1 MRHVV
6 GGQVT
11 GTWVAKDVDHISD
24 VDVMR
29 LSNLLGRVFS
39 FWGRGLRHK
48 VAAVDRVMA
57 VIEFDLDGRILDA
70 NPNFL
75 ALMGY
80 RLDEVIGQHHRM
92 FVTAADRDSESYRHF
107 WEGLRRGDFNAG
119 RFCRLDK
126 RGHEVWI
133 NASYNP
139 LLDRSGK
146 AYRVVKYATD
156 ITAQVRQTAD
166 FEGRIDAIDK
176 VMAVIEFSLDGT
188 VLAANQNFLQ
198 VMGYRLEEIV
208 GKHHRMFVDAGTRQ
222 SAEYRAFWDSLGRG
236 AFDAGRYRRIG
247 KDGREVWI
255 QASYNPVLDEHGR
268 PYKVVKY
275 ATDVTRQVIDSADA
289 DGRIRAI
296 DKVMGV
302 VEFDLQGKVL
312 GANENF
318 LTIMGYPAAEAIGQH
333 HSVFVDAAYRASEEY
348 RQFWAKLASGQFD
361 AGRYRRL
368 RKDGSA
374 VWIQASYNPIL
385 DVSGRPYK
393 VVKYATDVT
402 DQVRSAER
410 MRDLMLQ
417 TMSIAQNVQR
427 EAHHISVSNQELVS
441 RVSTQSAAVA
451 QTSST
456 IDQLAATVR
465 ANSENAGSA
474 RRMAE
479 DSATVARRG
488 ADVIADVVKTTAGIR
503 SATDRIGQIIEVID
517 GIAFQTNILALNAAV
532 EAARA
537 GEQGRGFAVVATE
550 VRSLAQRCS
559 VSAREIRSLIDHAT
573 DQVGD
578 GSRLAEQAGVVMQEM
593 VSSVLRVTATV
604 EQIAAASHDQ
614 ALDISSANTAL
625 QSIGVQ
631 ARDQA
636 QMVGDLARSARV
648 LEDDADALFALVN
661 GDADGGADRAP
672 VQVDAQAARRATAKV
687 A

>member
-1 MRHVV
+1 M
-6 GGQVT
+6 
-11 GTWVAKDVDHISD
+11 
-24 VDVMR
+24 
-29 LSNLLGRVFS
+29 FS
-39 FWGRGLRHK
+39 FWSRALQHK
-48 VAAVDRVMA
+48 ANAVDRVMA

-70 NPNFL
+70 NQNFL
-75 ALMGY
+75 SLMGY
-80 RLDEVIGQHHRM
+80 RLDEVVGQHHRM
-92 FVTAADRDSESYRHF
+92 FVTTSDRDSESYRQF
-107 WEGLRRGDFNAG
+107 WDALRRGDFNAG

-126 RGHEVWI
+126 HGREVWI

-139 LLDRSGK
+139 LLDRAGK

-156 ITAQVRQTAD
+156 ITQQVRQTAD
-166 FEGRIDAIDK
+166 FEGRIEAIDK

-188 VLAANQNFLQ
+188 ILDANQNFLQ
-198 VMGYRLEEIV
+198 VMGYRLDEIL
-208 GKHHRMFVDAGTRQ
+208 GRHHGMFVDAATRQ
-222 SAEYRAFWDSLGRG
+222 SAAYRAFWDSLGRG

-275 ATDVTRQVIDSADA
+275 ATDVTRQVVDSADA
-289 DGRIRAI
+289 DGRIQAI

-302 VEFDLQGKVL
+302 IEFDLDGHVL
-312 GANENF
+312 SANENF
-318 LTIMGYPAAEAIGQH
+318 LAILGYTPEEAIGRH
-333 HSVFVDAAYRASEEY
+333 HGTFVDAAYRASEDY
-348 RQFWAKLASGQFD
+348 RHFWAKLARGQFD

-368 RKDGSA
+368 RKDGTA

-410 MRDLMLQ
+410 MHALVRQ

-427 EAHHISVSNQELVS
+427 ESHHISASNQELVS
-441 RVSTQSAAVA
+441 RASTQSSAVA
-451 QTSST
+451 RTSNT

-465 ANSENAGSA
+465 FNSEHAGSA
-474 RRMAE
+474 RQMAE
-479 DSATVARRG
+479 DSAAVARRG
-488 ADVIADVVKTTAGIR
+488 ADVIAQVVKTTAGIR

-517 GIAFQTNILALNAAV
+517 GIAFQTNLLALNAAV

-550 VRSLAQRCS
+550 VRNLAQRCS
-559 VSAREIRSLIDHAT
+559 VSAREIRSLIDNAT

-578 GSRLAEQAGVVMQEM
+578 GSRLAEQAGVVMQDM
-593 VSSVLRVTATV
+593 VTSVLRVTATV
-604 EQIAAASHDQ
+604 EQIASASREQ
-614 ALDISSANTAL
+614 AQDISTANTAL

-636 QMVGDLARSARV
+636 QMVDDLARSARV
-648 LEDDADALFALVN
+648 LEADADALFALVN
-661 GDADGGADRAP
+661 GDADGSAP
-672 VQVDAQAARRATAKV
+672 QSGMAAERPARPQAA
-687 A
+687 

>member
-1 MRHVV
+1 NSM
-6 GGQVT
+6 T
-11 GTWVAKDVDHISD
+11 AIT
-24 VDVMR
+24 
-29 LSNLLGRVFS
+29 LS
-39 FWGRGLRHK
+39 
-48 VAAVDRVMA
+48 
-57 VIEFDLDGRILDA
+57 
-70 NPNFL
+70 
-75 ALMGY
+75 
-80 RLDEVIGQHHRM
+80 
-92 FVTAADRDSESYRHF
+92 
-107 WEGLRRGDFNAG
+107 
-119 RFCRLDK
+119 
-126 RGHEVWI
+126 
-133 NASYNP
+133 
-139 LLDRSGK
+139 
-146 AYRVVKYATD
+146 
-156 ITAQVRQTAD
+156 
-166 FEGRIDAIDK
+166 
-176 VMAVIEFSLDGT
+176 MAVIEFSLDGT

-302 VEFDLQGKVL
+302 VEFDLQGNVL

-474 RRMAE
+474 RRMA
-479 DSATVARRG
+479 
-488 ADVIADVVKTTAGIR
+488 
-503 SATDRIGQIIEVID
+503 
-517 GIAFQTNILALNAAV
+517 
-532 EAARA
+532 
-537 GEQGRGFAVVATE
+537 
-550 VRSLAQRCS
+550 
-559 VSAREIRSLIDHAT
+559 
-573 DQVGD
+573 
-578 GSRLAEQAGVVMQEM
+578 
-593 VSSVLRVTATV
+593 
-604 EQIAAASHDQ
+604 
-614 ALDISSANTAL
+614 
-625 QSIGVQ
+625 
-631 ARDQA
+631 
-636 QMVGDLARSARV
+636 
-648 LEDDADALFALVN
+648 
-661 GDADGGADRAP
+661 
-672 VQVDAQAARRATAKV
+672 
-687 A
+687 

>member
-1 MRHVV
+1 M
-6 GGQVT
+6 
-11 GTWVAKDVDHISD
+11 
-24 VDVMR
+24 
-29 LSNLLGRVFS
+29 FS
-39 FWGRGLRHK
+39 SRSRGLQHK
-48 VAAVDRVMA
+48 ADAVDRVMA
-57 VIEFDLDGRILDA
+57 VIEFDLDGRILHA
-70 NPNFL
+70 NQNFL
-75 ALMGY
+75 SLMGY
-80 RLDEVIGQHHRM
+80 RLDEVVGQHHRM
-92 FVTAADRDSESYRHF
+92 FVTPSDRDSESYRQF
-107 WEGLRRGDFNAG
+107 WQALRRGDFNAG

-126 RGHEVWI
+126 NGREVWI

-139 LLDRSGK
+139 LLDRAGK
-146 AYRVVKYATD
+146 AYRVIKYATD
-156 ITAQVRQTAD
+156 ITTQVRQTAD

-188 VLAANQNFLQ
+188 VLDANENFLA
-198 VMGYRLEEIV
+198 VMGYRLDEIR
-208 GKHHRMFVDAGTRQ
+208 GKHHGMFVDAQTRQ
-222 SAEYRAFWDSLGRG
+222 SAAYRAFWEKLGRG
-236 AFDAGRYRRIG
+236 AFDAGRYKRLN
-247 KDGREVWI
+247 KDGSEVWI

-289 DGRIRAI
+289 DGRIQAI

-302 VEFDLQGKVL
+302 IEFDLEGHVL
-312 GANENF
+312 SANDNF
-318 LTIMGYPAAEAIGQH
+318 LAILGYSAEEAIGQH
-333 HSVFVDAAYRASEEY
+333 HRIFVDANYGASEDY
-348 RQFWAKLASGQFD
+348 RHFWAKLARGQFD

-368 RKDGSA
+368 RKDGSP

-410 MRDLMLQ
+410 MRQLMQQ

-427 EAHHISVSNQELVS
+427 EAHHISVSNQDLVS
-441 RVSTQSAAVA
+441 RSSTQSAAVA
-451 QTSST
+451 QTSTT
-456 IDQLAATVR
+456 IDQLAETVR
-465 ANSENAGSA
+465 SNSDSAGSA
-474 RRMAE
+474 QRMAE
-479 DSATVARRG
+479 ASADVARRG
-488 ADVIADVVKTTAGIR
+488 ATVIADMVKTTAGIR

-532 EAARA
+532 EAAHA

-559 VSAREIRSLIDHAT
+559 VSAKEIRGLIDNAA

-578 GSRLAEQAGVVMQEM
+578 GSRLAEQAGAVMQDM

-604 EQIAAASHDQ
+604 EQIAAASQEQ
-614 ALDISSANTAL
+614 ARDISTANTAL

-636 QMVGDLARSARV
+636 QMVDDLARSARV
-648 LEDDADALFALVN
+648 LEADADALFALVN
-661 GDADGGADRAP
+661 GDSDGAAEAAAVRSEPASKSLVRP
-672 VQVDAQAARRATAKV
+672 AKPQAA
-687 A
+687 

>member
-1 MRHVV
+1 
-6 GGQVT
+6 
-11 GTWVAKDVDHISD
+11 
-24 VDVMR
+24 MR
-29 LSNLLGRVFS
+29 LPPLLGRLFS
-39 FWGRGLRHK
+39 SRSRGLQHK
-48 VAAVDRVMA
+48 ADAVDRVMA
-57 VIEFDLDGRILDA
+57 VIEFDLDGRILHA
-70 NPNFL
+70 NQNFL
-75 ALMGY
+75 SLMGY
-80 RLDEVIGQHHRM
+80 RLDEVVGQHHRM
-92 FVTAADRDSESYRHF
+92 FVTPSDRDSESYRQF
-107 WEGLRRGDFNAG
+107 WQALRRGDFNAG

-126 RGHEVWI
+126 NGREVWI

-139 LLDRSGK
+139 LLDRAGK
-146 AYRVVKYATD
+146 AYRVIKYATD
-156 ITAQVRQTAD
+156 ITTQVRQTAD

-188 VLAANQNFLQ
+188 VLDANENFLA
-198 VMGYRLEEIV
+198 VMGYRLDEIR
-208 GKHHRMFVDAGTRQ
+208 GKHHGMFVDAQTRQ
-222 SAEYRAFWDSLGRG
+222 SAAYRAFWEKLGRG
-236 AFDAGRYRRIG
+236 AFDAGRYKRLN
-247 KDGREVWI
+247 KDGSEVWI

-289 DGRIRAI
+289 DGRIQAI

-302 VEFDLQGKVL
+302 IEFDLEGHVL
-312 GANENF
+312 SANDNF
-318 LTIMGYPAAEAIGQH
+318 LAILGYSAEEAIGQH
-333 HSVFVDAAYRASEEY
+333 HRIFVDANYGASEDY
-348 RQFWAKLASGQFD
+348 RHFWAKLARGQFD

-368 RKDGSA
+368 RKDGSP

-410 MRDLMLQ
+410 MRQLMQQ

-427 EAHHISVSNQELVS
+427 EAHHISVSNQDLVS
-441 RVSTQSAAVA
+441 RSSTQSAAVA
-451 QTSST
+451 QTSTT
-456 IDQLAATVR
+456 IDQLAETVR
-465 ANSENAGSA
+465 SNSDSAGSA
-474 RRMAE
+474 QRMAE
-479 DSATVARRG
+479 ASADVARRG
-488 ADVIADVVKTTAGIR
+488 ATVIADMVKTTAGIR

-532 EAARA
+532 EAAHA

-559 VSAREIRSLIDHAT
+559 VSAKEIRGLIDNAA

-578 GSRLAEQAGVVMQEM
+578 GSRLAEQAGAVMQDM

-604 EQIAAASHDQ
+604 EQIAAASQEQ
-614 ALDISSANTAL
+614 ARDISTANTAL

-636 QMVGDLARSARV
+636 QMVDDLARSARV
-648 LEDDADALFALVN
+648 LEADADALFALVN
-661 GDADGGADRAP
+661 GDSDGAAEAAAVRSEPASKSLVRP
-672 VQVDAQAARRATAKV
+672 AKPQAA
-687 A
+687 

>member
-1 MRHVV
+1 
-6 GGQVT
+6 
-11 GTWVAKDVDHISD
+11 
-24 VDVMR
+24 MR
-29 LSNLLGRVFS
+29 LSPLFERLFS
-39 FWGRGLRHK
+39 FWSRALQHK
-48 VAAVDRVMA
+48 ANAVDRVMA

-70 NPNFL
+70 NQNFL
-75 ALMGY
+75 SLMGY
-80 RLDEVIGQHHRM
+80 RLDEVVGQHHRM
-92 FVTAADRDSESYRHF
+92 FVTTSDRDSESYRQF
-107 WEGLRRGDFNAG
+107 WDALRRGDFNAG

-126 RGHEVWI
+126 HGREVWI

-139 LLDRSGK
+139 LLDRAGK

-156 ITAQVRQTAD
+156 ITQQVRQTAD
-166 FEGRIDAIDK
+166 FEGRIEAIDK

-188 VLAANQNFLQ
+188 ILDANQNFLQ
-198 VMGYRLEEIV
+198 VMGYRLDEIL
-208 GKHHRMFVDAGTRQ
+208 GRHHGMFVDAATRQ
-222 SAEYRAFWDSLGRG
+222 SAAYRAFWEALGRG

-275 ATDVTRQVIDSADA
+275 ATDVTRQVIESADA

-302 VEFDLQGKVL
+302 IEFDLDGHVL
-312 GANENF
+312 SANENF
-318 LTIMGYPAAEAIGQH
+318 LAILGYTPEEAIGRH
-333 HSVFVDAAYRASEEY
+333 HGTFVDAAYRASEDY
-348 RQFWAKLASGQFD
+348 RHFWAKLARGQFD

-368 RKDGSA
+368 RKDGTA

-410 MRDLMLQ
+410 MHALVRQ

-427 EAHHISVSNQELVS
+427 ESHHISASNQELVS
-441 RVSTQSAAVA
+441 RASTQSSAVA
-451 QTSST
+451 RTSNT

-465 ANSENAGSA
+465 VNSEHAGSA
-474 RRMAE
+474 RQMAE
-479 DSATVARRG
+479 DSAAVARRG
-488 ADVIADVVKTTAGIR
+488 ADVIAQVVKTTAGIR

-517 GIAFQTNILALNAAV
+517 GIAFQTNLLALNAAV

-550 VRSLAQRCS
+550 VRNLAQRCS
-559 VSAREIRSLIDHAT
+559 VSAREIRSLIDNAT

-578 GSRLAEQAGVVMQEM
+578 GSRLAEQAGVVMQDM
-593 VSSVLRVTATV
+593 VTSVLRVTATV
-604 EQIAAASHDQ
+604 EQIASASREQ
-614 ALDISSANTAL
+614 AQDISTANTAL

-636 QMVGDLARSARV
+636 QMVDDLARSARV
-648 LEDDADALFALVN
+648 LEADADALFALVN
-661 GDADGGADRAP
+661 GDADGSAP
-672 VQVDAQAARRATAKV
+672 QSGTAAERPARPQAA
-687 A
+687 

>member
-1 MRHVV
+1 
-6 GGQVT
+6 
-11 GTWVAKDVDHISD
+11 
-24 VDVMR
+24 MR
-29 LSNLLGRVFS
+29 LSPLFERLFS
-39 FWGRGLRHK
+39 FWSRALQHK
-48 VAAVDRVMA
+48 ANAVDRVMA

-70 NPNFL
+70 NQNFL
-75 ALMGY
+75 SLMGY
-80 RLDEVIGQHHRM
+80 RLDEVVGQHHRM
-92 FVTAADRDSESYRHF
+92 FVTTSDRDSESYRQF
-107 WEGLRRGDFNAG
+107 WDALRRGDFNAG

-126 RGHEVWI
+126 HGREVWI

-139 LLDRSGK
+139 LLDRAGK

-156 ITAQVRQTAD
+156 ITQQVRQTAD
-166 FEGRIDAIDK
+166 FEGRIEAIDK

-188 VLAANQNFLQ
+188 ILDANQNFLQ
-198 VMGYRLEEIV
+198 VMGYRLDEIL
-208 GKHHRMFVDAGTRQ
+208 GRHHGMFVDAATRQ
-222 SAEYRAFWDSLGRG
+222 SAAYRAFWDSLGRG

-275 ATDVTRQVIDSADA
+275 ATDVTRQVVDSADA
-289 DGRIRAI
+289 DGRIQAI

-302 VEFDLQGKVL
+302 IEFDLDGHVL
-312 GANENF
+312 SANENF
-318 LTIMGYPAAEAIGQH
+318 LAILGYTPEEAIGRH
-333 HSVFVDAAYRASEEY
+333 HGTFVDAAYRASEDY
-348 RQFWAKLASGQFD
+348 RHFWAKLARGQFD

-368 RKDGSA
+368 RKDGTA

-410 MRDLMLQ
+410 MHALVRQ

-427 EAHHISVSNQELVS
+427 ESHHISASNQELVS
-441 RVSTQSAAVA
+441 RASTQSSAVA
-451 QTSST
+451 RTSNT

-465 ANSENAGSA
+465 VNSEHAGSA
-474 RRMAE
+474 RQMAE
-479 DSATVARRG
+479 DSAAVARRG
-488 ADVIADVVKTTAGIR
+488 ADVIAQVVKTTAGIR

-517 GIAFQTNILALNAAV
+517 GIAFQTNLLALNAAV

-550 VRSLAQRCS
+550 VRNLAQRCS
-559 VSAREIRSLIDHAT
+559 VSAREIRSLIDNAT

-578 GSRLAEQAGVVMQEM
+578 GSRLAEQAGVVMQDM
-593 VSSVLRVTATV
+593 VTSVLRVTATV
-604 EQIAAASHDQ
+604 EQIASASREQ
-614 ALDISSANTAL
+614 AQDISTANTAL

-636 QMVGDLARSARV
+636 QMVDDLARSARV
-648 LEDDADALFALVN
+648 LEADADALFALVN
-661 GDADGGADRAP
+661 GDADGSAP
-672 VQVDAQAARRATAKV
+672 QSGTAAERPARPQAA
-687 A
+687 

>member
-1 MRHVV
+1 M
-6 GGQVT
+6 T
-11 GTWVAKDVDHISD
+11 HISD

-29 LSNLLGRVFS
+29 LSLLGRLFS
-39 FWGRGLRHK
+39 SWSRGLQHK
-48 VAAVDRVMA
+48 ANAVDRVMA
-57 VIEFDLDGRILDA
+57 VIEFDLDGRILEV
-70 NPNFL
+70 NQNFL
-75 ALMGY
+75 SLMGY
-80 RLDEVIGQHHRM
+80 RREEVVGQHHRM
-92 FVTAADRDSESYRHF
+92 FVTKSDRDSESYRQF
-107 WEGLRRGDFNAG
+107 WAALRRGDFNAG

-126 RGHEVWI
+126 HGREVWI

-139 LLDRSGK
+139 LLDRAGK

-156 ITAQVRQTAD
+156 ITEQVRQTAD

-188 VLAANQNFLQ
+188 VLDANQNFLQ
-198 VMGYRLEEIV
+198 VMGYRLDEIR
-208 GKHHRMFVDAGTRQ
+208 GKHHGMFVDAQTRQ
-222 SAEYRAFWDSLGRG
+222 SAAYRAFWGALGRG
-236 AFDAGRYRRIG
+236 EFDAGRYKRIG
-247 KDGREVWI
+247 KDGADVWI
-255 QASYNPVLDEHGR
+255 QASYNPVLDALGR

-289 DGRIRAI
+289 DGRMRAI

-302 VEFDLQGKVL
+302 IEFDLDGRVL
-312 GANENF
+312 AANDNF
-318 LTIMGYPAAEAIGQH
+318 LAILGYAAEEAIGKH
-333 HSVFVDAAYRASEEY
+333 HGVFVDAAYRASDEY
-348 RQFWAKLASGQFD
+348 RHFWAKLARGQFD
-361 AGRYRRL
+361 VGRYRRL
-368 RKDGSA
+368 HKDGSA

-410 MRDLMLQ
+410 MRDLMRQ

-427 EAHHISVSNQELVS
+427 ESHHISASNQDLVN
-441 RVSTQSAAVA
+441 RVSTQSSAVA
-451 QTSST
+451 QTSGT

-465 ANSENAGSA
+465 ANSDNAGSA

-479 DSATVARRG
+479 ESAAVARRG

-559 VSAREIRSLIDHAT
+559 VSAKEIRSLIDNAT

-578 GSRLAEQAGVVMQEM
+578 GSRLAEQAGVVMQD
-593 VSSVLRVTATV
+593 VVTSVLRVTATV
-604 EQIAAASHDQ
+604 EQIAAASQEQ
-614 ALDISSANTAL
+614 AQDISTANTAL

-636 QMVGDLARSARV
+636 QMVDDLARSARV
-648 LEDDADALFALVN
+648 LEADADALFALVN
-661 GDADGGADRAP
+661 GDDPGAAAAGAPAAADMKP
-672 VQVDAQAARRATAKV
+672 QAA
-687 A
+687 

>member
-1 MRHVV
+1 
-6 GGQVT
+6 
-11 GTWVAKDVDHISD
+11 
-24 VDVMR
+24 MR
-29 LSNLLGRVFS
+29 LPPLLGRLFS
-39 FWGRGLRHK
+39 FWSRRLQHK
-48 VAAVDRVMA
+48 ANAVDRVMA

-70 NPNFL
+70 NENFL
-75 ALMGY
+75 SLMGY
-80 RLDEVIGQHHRM
+80 RLDEVVGQHHRM
-92 FVTAADRDSESYRHF
+92 FVTASDRDSESYRQF
-107 WEGLRRGDFNAG
+107 WAALRRGDFNAG

-126 RGHEVWI
+126 HGREVWI

-139 LLDRSGK
+139 LLDRSGN

-166 FEGRIDAIDK
+166 FEGRIDAIDR

-188 VLAANQNFLQ
+188 VLEANQNFLQ
-198 VMGYRLEEIV
+198 VMGYRLDEIR
-208 GKHHRMFVDAGTRQ
+208 GKHHGMFVDASTRQ
-222 SAEYRAFWDSLGRG
+222 SAAYRAFWEKLGRG
-236 AFDAGRYRRIG
+236 AFDAGRYKRVG
-247 KDGREVWI
+247 KDGQDVWI

-289 DGRIRAI
+289 DGRIQAI

-302 VEFDLQGKVL
+302 IEFDLEGRVL
-312 GANENF
+312 SANDNF
-318 LTIMGYPAAEAIGQH
+318 LAILGYPAAEAIGQH
-333 HSVFVDAAYRASEEY
+333 HRVFVDAAYGVSEEY
-348 RQFWAKLASGQFD
+348 RNFWAKLARGQFD

-410 MRDLMLQ
+410 MRELMRQ

-427 EAHHISVSNQELVS
+427 EAHHISISNEELVS
-441 RVSTQSAAVA
+441 RASSQSTAVA
-451 QTSST
+451 QTSTT
-456 IDQLAATVR
+456 IDQLAETVR
-465 ANSENAGSA
+465 INSESAGSA
-474 RRMAE
+474 QRMAE
-479 DSATVARRG
+479 ESANVARRG
-488 ADVIADVVKTTAGIR
+488 AEVIAEVVKTTANIR

-559 VSAREIRSLIDHAT
+559 VSAKEIRALIDNAT

-578 GSRLAEQAGVVMQEM
+578 GSRLAEQAGVVMQDM
-593 VSSVLRVTATV
+593 VGSVLRVTATV
-604 EQIAAASHDQ
+604 EQIAAASQEQ
-614 ALDISSANTAL
+614 AQDISTANTAL
-625 QSIGVQ
+625 QLIGVQ

-636 QMVGDLARSARV
+636 RMVDDLARSAHV
-648 LEDDADALFALVN
+648 LEADADALFALVN
-661 GDADGGADRAP
+661 GDADGSSAIKGAHAEP
-672 VQVDAQAARRATAKV
+672 FAKSQAA
-687 A
+687 

>member
-1 MRHVV
+1 
-6 GGQVT
+6 
-11 GTWVAKDVDHISD
+11 
-24 VDVMR
+24 
-29 LSNLLGRVFS
+29 
-39 FWGRGLRHK
+39 
-48 VAAVDRVMA
+48 
-57 VIEFDLDGRILDA
+57 
-70 NPNFL
+70 
-75 ALMGY
+75 
-80 RLDEVIGQHHRM
+80 
-92 FVTAADRDSESYRHF
+92 
-107 WEGLRRGDFNAG
+107 
-119 RFCRLDK
+119 
-126 RGHEVWI
+126 
-133 NASYNP
+133 
-139 LLDRSGK
+139 
-146 AYRVVKYATD
+146 
-156 ITAQVRQTAD
+156 
-166 FEGRIDAIDK
+166 
-176 VMAVIEFSLDGT
+176 MAVIEFSLDGT

-302 VEFDLQGKVL
+302 VEFDLQGNVL

-417 TMSIAQNVQR
+417 TMSIAQNAARGASYFSEQPG
-427 EAHHISVSNQELVS
+427 AGQS
-441 RVSTQSAAVA
+441 RVYAVCRGCADLEHDRSAGRNGAG
-451 QTSST
+451 QFRECRFG
-456 IDQLAATVR
+456 AAHGR
-465 ANSENAGSA
+465 RLGHGGAA
-474 RRMAE
+474 RC
-479 DSATVARRG
+479 RRHCRCG
-488 ADVIADVVKTTAGIR
+488 QTTAGIR

>member
-1 MRHVV
+1 M
-6 GGQVT
+6 
-11 GTWVAKDVDHISD
+11 
-24 VDVMR
+24 
-29 LSNLLGRVFS
+29 FS
-39 FWGRGLRHK
+39 SRSRGLQHK
-48 VAAVDRVMA
+48 ADAVDRVMA
-57 VIEFDLDGRILDA
+57 VIEFDLDGRILHA
-70 NPNFL
+70 NQNFL
-75 ALMGY
+75 SLMGY
-80 RLDEVIGQHHRM
+80 RLDEVVGQHHRM
-92 FVTAADRDSESYRHF
+92 FVTPSDRDSESYRQF
-107 WEGLRRGDFNAG
+107 WQALRRGDFNAG

-126 RGHEVWI
+126 NGREVWI

-139 LLDRSGK
+139 LLDRAGK
-146 AYRVVKYATD
+146 AYRVIKYATD
-156 ITAQVRQTAD
+156 ITTQVRQTAD

-188 VLAANQNFLQ
+188 VLDANENFLA
-198 VMGYRLEEIV
+198 VMGYRLDEIR
-208 GKHHRMFVDAGTRQ
+208 GKHHGMFVDAQTRQ
-222 SAEYRAFWDSLGRG
+222 SAAYRAFWEKLGRG
-236 AFDAGRYRRIG
+236 AFDAGRYKRLN
-247 KDGREVWI
+247 KDGSEVWI

-289 DGRIRAI
+289 DGRIQAI

-302 VEFDLQGKVL
+302 IEFDLEGHVL
-312 GANENF
+312 SANDNF
-318 LTIMGYPAAEAIGQH
+318 LAILGYSAEEAIGQH
-333 HSVFVDAAYRASEEY
+333 HRIFVDANYGASEDY
-348 RQFWAKLASGQFD
+348 RHFWAKLARGQFD

-368 RKDGSA
+368 RKDGSP

-410 MRDLMLQ
+410 MRQLMQQ

-427 EAHHISVSNQELVS
+427 EAHHISVSNQDLVS
-441 RVSTQSAAVA
+441 RSSTQSAAVA
-451 QTSST
+451 QTSTT
-456 IDQLAATVR
+456 IDQLAETVR
-465 ANSENAGSA
+465 SNSDSAGSA
-474 RRMAE
+474 QRMAE
-479 DSATVARRG
+479 ASADVARRG
-488 ADVIADVVKTTAGIR
+488 ATVIADMVKTTAGIR

-532 EAARA
+532 EAAHA

-559 VSAREIRSLIDHAT
+559 VSAKEIRGLIDNAA

-578 GSRLAEQAGVVMQEM
+578 GSRLAEQAGAVMQDM

-604 EQIAAASHDQ
+604 EQIAAASQEQ
-614 ALDISSANTAL
+614 ARDISTANTAL

-636 QMVGDLARSARV
+636 QMVDDLARSARV
-648 LEDDADALFALVN
+648 LEADADALFALVN
-661 GDADGGADRAP
+661 GDSDGAVGAAAVRSEPASKSLVRP
-672 VQVDAQAARRATAKV
+672 AKPQAA
-687 A
+687 

>member
-1 MRHVV
+1 MF
-6 GGQVT
+6 
-11 GTWVAKDVDHISD
+11 SS
-24 VDVMR
+24 
-29 LSNLLGRVFS
+29 LS
-39 FWGRGLRHK
+39 RGLQHK
-48 VAAVDRVMA
+48 ADAVDRVMA
-57 VIEFDLDGRILDA
+57 VIEFDLDGRILHA
-70 NPNFL
+70 NQNFL
-75 ALMGY
+75 SLMGY
-80 RLDEVIGQHHRM
+80 RLDEVVGQHHHM
-92 FVTAADRDSESYRHF
+92 FVTPSDRDSESYRQF
-107 WEGLRRGDFNAG
+107 WQALRRGNFNAG

-126 RGHEVWI
+126 NGREVWI

-139 LLDRSGK
+139 LLDRAGK
-146 AYRVVKYATD
+146 AYRVIKYATD

-188 VLAANQNFLQ
+188 VLDANENFLA
-198 VMGYRLEEIV
+198 VMGYRLDEIR
-208 GKHHRMFVDAGTRQ
+208 GKHHGMFVDAQTRQ
-222 SAEYRAFWDSLGRG
+222 SAAYRAFWDKLGRG
-236 AFDAGRYRRIG
+236 AFDAGRYKRLN
-247 KDGREVWI
+247 KDGSEVWI

-289 DGRIRAI
+289 DGRIQAI

-302 VEFDLQGKVL
+302 IEFDLQGRVL
-312 GANENF
+312 SANDNF
-318 LTIMGYPAAEAIGQH
+318 LAILGYSAEEAIGQH
-333 HSVFVDAAYRASEEY
+333 HRIFVDASYGASEDY
-348 RQFWAKLASGQFD
+348 RHFWAKLARGQFD

-368 RKDGSA
+368 RKDGSP

-410 MRDLMLQ
+410 MHQLMQQ

-441 RVSTQSAAVA
+441 RSSTQSAAVA
-451 QTSST
+451 QTSTT
-456 IDQLAATVR
+456 IDQLAETVR
-465 ANSENAGSA
+465 SNSDSAGSA
-474 RRMAE
+474 QRMAE
-479 DSATVARRG
+479 ASADVARRG
-488 ADVIADVVKTTAGIR
+488 ATVIADMVKTTAGIR
-503 SATDRIGQIIEVID
+503 AATDRIGQIIEVID

-559 VSAREIRSLIDHAT
+559 VSAKEIRGLIDNAT

-578 GSRLAEQAGVVMQEM
+578 GSRLAEQAGAVMQDM
-593 VSSVLRVTATV
+593 VGSVLRVTATV
-604 EQIAAASHDQ
+604 EQIAAASQEQ
-614 ALDISSANTAL
+614 ARDISTANTAL

-636 QMVGDLARSARV
+636 QMVDDLARSARV
-648 LEDDADALFALVN
+648 LEADADALFALVN
-661 GDADGGADRAP
+661 GDGDGDGDGDSDGAAAAAVVRSETPSKPLARP
-672 VQVDAQAARRATAKV
+672 ARPARPQAA
-687 A
+687 

>member
-1 MRHVV
+1 
-6 GGQVT
+6 
-11 GTWVAKDVDHISD
+11 
-24 VDVMR
+24 MR
-29 LSNLLGRVFS
+29 LPPLLGRLFS
-39 FWGRGLRHK
+39 SRSRRLQHK
-48 VAAVDRVMA
+48 ADAVDRVMA
-57 VIEFDLDGRILDA
+57 VIEFDLDGRILHV
-70 NPNFL
+70 NQNFL
-75 ALMGY
+75 SLMGY
-80 RLDEVIGQHHRM
+80 RLDEVVGQHHRM
-92 FVTAADRDSESYRHF
+92 FVTPADRDSESYRQF
-107 WEGLRRGDFNAG
+107 WQALRRGDFNAG

-126 RGHEVWI
+126 HGREVWI

-139 LLDRSGK
+139 LLDRAGK

-188 VLAANQNFLQ
+188 VLDANENFLAA
-198 VMGYRLEEIV
+198 MGYRLDEIR
-208 GKHHRMFVDAGTRQ
+208 GKHHGMFVDAQTRQ
-222 SAEYRAFWDSLGRG
+222 SAAYRAFWDKLGRG
-236 AFDAGRYRRIG
+236 AFDAGRYKRIG

-275 ATDVTRQVIDSADA
+275 ATDVTRQVVDSADA
-289 DGRIRAI
+289 DGRIQAI

-302 VEFDLQGKVL
+302 IEFDLEGRVL
-312 GANENF
+312 TANDNF
-318 LTIMGYPAAEAIGQH
+318 LAILGYSAEEAIGQH
-333 HSVFVDAAYRASEEY
+333 HRIFVDASYGASEDY
-348 RQFWAKLASGQFD
+348 RHFWTKLARGQFD

-368 RKDGSA
+368 HKDGSS

-410 MRDLMLQ
+410 MGQLMQQ
-417 TMSIAQNVQR
+417 TLSIAQNVQR

-441 RVSTQSAAVA
+441 RSSTQSAAVA
-451 QTSST
+451 QTSTT
-456 IDQLAATVR
+456 IDQLAETVR
-465 ANSENAGSA
+465 TNSDSANSAQ
-474 RRMAE
+474 RMAE
-479 DSATVARRG
+479 ASADVARRG
-488 ADVIADVVKTTAGIR
+488 AAVIADMVKTTAGIR

-559 VSAREIRSLIDHAT
+559 VSAKEIRGLIDNAT

-578 GSRLAEQAGVVMQEM
+578 GSRLAEQAGVVMQDM
-593 VSSVLRVTATV
+593 VGSVLRVTATV
-604 EQIAAASHDQ
+604 EQIAAASQEQ
-614 ALDISSANTAL
+614 ARDISTANTAL

-636 QMVGDLARSARV
+636 QMVDDLARSARV
-648 LEDDADALFALVN
+648 LEADADALFALVN
-661 GDADGGADRAP
+661 GDGDGDRDTGAAAVRSEAP
-672 VQVDAQAARRATAKV
+672 IKPLAKPQAA
-687 A
+687 

>member
-1 MRHVV
+1 
-6 GGQVT
+6 
-11 GTWVAKDVDHISD
+11 
-24 VDVMR
+24 MR

-302 VEFDLQGKVL
+302 VEFDLQGNVL

-479 DSATVARRG
+479 DSAAVARRG

>member
-1 MRHVV
+1 
-6 GGQVT
+6 
-11 GTWVAKDVDHISD
+11 
-24 VDVMR
+24 MR
-29 LSNLLGRVFS
+29 LPPLLGRLFS
-39 FWGRGLRHK
+39 SRSRGLQHK
-48 VAAVDRVMA
+48 ADAVDRVMA
-57 VIEFDLDGRILDA
+57 VIEFDLDGRILHV
-70 NPNFL
+70 NQNFL
-75 ALMGY
+75 SLMGY
-80 RLDEVIGQHHRM
+80 RLDEVVGQHHRM
-92 FVTAADRDSESYRHF
+92 FVTPGDRDSESYRQF
-107 WEGLRRGDFNAG
+107 WQALRRGDFNAG
-119 RFCRLDK
+119 QFCRLDK
-126 RGHEVWI
+126 HGREVWI

-139 LLDRSGK
+139 LLDRAGK

-188 VLAANQNFLQ
+188 VLDANENFLAA
-198 VMGYRLEEIV
+198 MGYRLDEIR
-208 GKHHRMFVDAGTRQ
+208 GKHHGMFVDAQTRQ
-222 SAEYRAFWDSLGRG
+222 SAAYRAFWDKLGRG
-236 AFDAGRYRRIG
+236 AFDAGRYKRIG

-289 DGRIRAI
+289 DGRIQAI

-302 VEFDLQGKVL
+302 IEFDLEGRVL
-312 GANENF
+312 TANDNF
-318 LTIMGYPAAEAIGQH
+318 LAILGYSAEEAIGQH
-333 HSVFVDAAYRASEEY
+333 HRIFVDASYGASEDY
-348 RQFWAKLASGQFD
+348 RHFWTKLARGQFD

-368 RKDGSA
+368 HKDGSS

-410 MRDLMLQ
+410 MGQLMQQ
-417 TMSIAQNVQR
+417 TLSIAQNVQR

-441 RVSTQSAAVA
+441 RSSTQSAAVA
-451 QTSST
+451 QTSTT
-456 IDQLAATVR
+456 IDQLAETVR
-465 ANSENAGSA
+465 TNSDSANSAQ
-474 RRMAE
+474 RMAE
-479 DSATVARRG
+479 ASADVARRG
-488 ADVIADVVKTTAGIR
+488 ATVIADMVKTTAGIR

-559 VSAREIRSLIDHAT
+559 VSAKEIRGLIDNAT

-578 GSRLAEQAGVVMQEM
+578 GSRLAEQAGVVMQDM
-593 VSSVLRVTATV
+593 VGSVLRVTATV
-604 EQIAAASHDQ
+604 EQIAAASQEQ
-614 ALDISSANTAL
+614 ARDISTANTAL

-636 QMVGDLARSARV
+636 QMVDDLARSARV
-648 LEDDADALFALVN
+648 LEADADALFALVN
-661 GDADGGADRAP
+661 GDGEGDRDTGAAAVRSEAP
-672 VQVDAQAARRATAKV
+672 IKPLAKPQAA
-687 A
+687 

>member
-1 MRHVV
+1 MRV
-6 GGQVT
+6 
-11 GTWVAKDVDHISD
+11 SP
-24 VDVMR
+24 
-29 LSNLLGRVFS
+29 LLGRLFS
-39 FWGRGLRHK
+39 FWSRGLRHK
-48 VAAVDRVMA
+48 AAAVDRVMA
-57 VIEFDLDGRILDA
+57 VIEFDLDGRILHA
-70 NPNFL
+70 NQNFL
-75 ALMGY
+75 SLMGY
-80 RLDEVIGQHHRM
+80 RLDEVVGRHHRI
-92 FVTAADRDSESYRHF
+92 FVTPDDRESESYRQF
-107 WEGLRRGDFNAG
+107 WQALRRGDFNAG

-126 RGHEVWI
+126 HGREVWI

-166 FEGRIDAIDK
+166 FEGRIEAIDK

-188 VLAANQNFLQ
+188 VLDANQNFLE
-198 VMGYRLEEIV
+198 VMGYRLDEV
-208 GKHHRMFVDAGTRQ
+208 RGKHHGVFVEASTRQ
-222 SAEYRAFWDSLGRG
+222 SATYRAFWEKLGRG
-236 AFDAGRYRRIG
+236 AFDAGRYKRIG

-255 QASYNPVLDEHGR
+255 QASYNPVFDALGR

-289 DGRIRAI
+289 DGRIQAI

-302 VEFDLQGKVL
+302 IEFDLQGHVL
-312 GANENF
+312 NANENF
-318 LTIMGYPAAEAIGQH
+318 LTILGYRAEEAIGQH
-333 HSVFVDAAYRASEEY
+333 HRVFVDAVYGASEDY
-348 RQFWAKLASGQFD
+348 RQFWAKLARGQFD

-402 DQVRSAER
+402 AQVRSAER
-410 MRDLMLQ
+410 MRDLMRQ
-417 TMSIAQNVQR
+417 TMRIAQNVQR
-427 EAHHISVSNQELVS
+427 EAHQISASNQELVS
-441 RVSTQSAAVA
+441 RVSSQSTAVA
-451 QTSST
+451 QTSAT
-456 IDQLAATVR
+456 IDQLARTVR
-465 ANSENAGSA
+465 INSESAGSA
-474 RRMAE
+474 QRMAE

-488 ADVIADVVKTTAGIR
+488 ADVIAEVVKTTAGIR

-559 VSAREIRSLIDHAT
+559 VSAKEIRCLIDNAT

-578 GSRLAEQAGVVMQEM
+578 GSRLAEQAGVVMQDM

-604 EQIAAASHDQ
+604 EQIAAASQEQ
-614 ALDISSANTAL
+614 AQDISTANTAL
-625 QSIGVQ
+625 QSIGMQ

-636 QMVGDLARSARV
+636 QMVDGLARSARV
-648 LEDDADALFALVN
+648 LEADADVLFALVN
-661 GDADGGADRAP
+661 GDANGASTPADVRAELLDKP
-672 VQVDAQAARRATAKV
+672 QAA
-687 A
+687 

>member
-1 MRHVV
+1 
-6 GGQVT
+6 
-11 GTWVAKDVDHISD
+11 
-24 VDVMR
+24 MR
-29 LSNLLGRVFS
+29 LPPLLGRLFS
-39 FWGRGLRHK
+39 SRSRGLQHK
-48 VAAVDRVMA
+48 ADAVDRVMA
-57 VIEFDLDGRILDA
+57 VIEFDLDGRILHA
-70 NPNFL
+70 NQNFL
-75 ALMGY
+75 SLMGY
-80 RLDEVIGQHHRM
+80 RLDEVVGQHHRM
-92 FVTAADRDSESYRHF
+92 FVTPSDRDSESYRQF
-107 WEGLRRGDFNAG
+107 WQALRRGDFNAG

-126 RGHEVWI
+126 NGREVWI

-139 LLDRSGK
+139 LLDRAGK
-146 AYRVVKYATD
+146 AYRVIKYATD
-156 ITAQVRQTAD
+156 ITTQVRQTAD

-188 VLAANQNFLQ
+188 VLDANENFLA
-198 VMGYRLEEIV
+198 VMGYRLDEIR
-208 GKHHRMFVDAGTRQ
+208 GKHHGMFVDAQTRQ
-222 SAEYRAFWDSLGRG
+222 SAAYRAFWEKLGRG
-236 AFDAGRYRRIG
+236 AFDAGRYKRLN
-247 KDGREVWI
+247 KDGSEVWI

-289 DGRIRAI
+289 DGRIQAI

-302 VEFDLQGKVL
+302 IEFDLEGHVL
-312 GANENF
+312 SANDNF
-318 LTIMGYPAAEAIGQH
+318 LAILGYSAEEAIGQH
-333 HSVFVDAAYRASEEY
+333 HRIFVDANYGASEDY
-348 RQFWAKLASGQFD
+348 RHFWAKLARGQFD

-368 RKDGSA
+368 RKDGSP

-410 MRDLMLQ
+410 MRQLMQQ

-427 EAHHISVSNQELVS
+427 EAHHISVSNQDLVS
-441 RVSTQSAAVA
+441 RSSTQSAAVA
-451 QTSST
+451 QTSTT
-456 IDQLAATVR
+456 IDQLAETVR
-465 ANSENAGSA
+465 SNSDSAGSA
-474 RRMAE
+474 QRMAE
-479 DSATVARRG
+479 ASADVARRG
-488 ADVIADVVKTTAGIR
+488 ATVIADMVKTTAGIR

-532 EAARA
+532 EAAHA

-559 VSAREIRSLIDHAT
+559 VSAKEIRGLIDNAA

-578 GSRLAEQAGVVMQEM
+578 GSRLAEQAGAVMQDM

-604 EQIAAASHDQ
+604 EQIAAASQEQ
-614 ALDISSANTAL
+614 ARDISTANTAL

-636 QMVGDLARSARV
+636 QMVDDLARSARV
-648 LEDDADALFALVN
+648 LEADADALFALVN
-661 GDADGGADRAP
+661 GDSDGAVGAAAVRSEPASKSLVRP
-672 VQVDAQAARRATAKV
+672 AKPQAA
-687 A
+687 

>member
-1 MRHVV
+1 M
-6 GGQVT
+6 
-11 GTWVAKDVDHISD
+11 
-24 VDVMR
+24 
-29 LSNLLGRVFS
+29 FS
-39 FWGRGLRHK
+39 PRSRGLQHK
-48 VAAVDRVMA
+48 ADAVDRVMA
-57 VIEFDLDGRILDA
+57 VIEFDLDGRILHA
-70 NPNFL
+70 NQNFL
-75 ALMGY
+75 SLMGY
-80 RLDEVIGQHHRM
+80 RLDEVVGQHHRM
-92 FVTAADRDSESYRHF
+92 FVTPSDRDSESYQQF
-107 WEGLRRGDFNAG
+107 WQALRRGDFNAG

-126 RGHEVWI
+126 NGREVWI

-139 LLDRSGK
+139 LLDRAGK

-156 ITAQVRQTAD
+156 ITTQVRQTAD

-188 VLAANQNFLQ
+188 VLDANENFLA
-198 VMGYRLEEIV
+198 VMGYRLDEIR
-208 GKHHRMFVDAGTRQ
+208 GKHHGMFVDAQTRQ
-222 SAEYRAFWDSLGRG
+222 SAAYRAFWEKLGGG
-236 AFDAGRYRRIG
+236 AFDAGRYKRLN
-247 KDGREVWI
+247 KDGSEVWI

-289 DGRIRAI
+289 DGRIQAI

-302 VEFDLQGKVL
+302 IEFDLEGHVL
-312 GANENF
+312 SANDNF
-318 LTIMGYPAAEAIGQH
+318 LAILGYSAEEAIGQH
-333 HSVFVDAAYRASEEY
+333 HRIFVDANYGGSEDYRH
-348 RQFWAKLASGQFD
+348 FWAKLARGQFD

-368 RKDGSA
+368 RKDGSP

-410 MRDLMLQ
+410 MRQLMQQ

-427 EAHHISVSNQELVS
+427 EAHHISVSNQDLVS
-441 RVSTQSAAVA
+441 RSSTQSAAVA
-451 QTSST
+451 QTSTT
-456 IDQLAATVR
+456 IDQLAETVR
-465 ANSENAGSA
+465 SNSDSAGSA
-474 RRMAE
+474 QRMAE
-479 DSATVARRG
+479 ASADVARRG
-488 ADVIADVVKTTAGIR
+488 ATVIADMVKTTAGIR

-532 EAARA
+532 EAAHA

-559 VSAREIRSLIDHAT
+559 VSAKEIRGLIDNAA

-578 GSRLAEQAGVVMQEM
+578 GSRLAEQAGAVMQDM

-604 EQIAAASHDQ
+604 KQIAAASQEQ
-614 ALDISSANTAL
+614 ARDISTANTAL

-636 QMVGDLARSARV
+636 QMVDDLARSARV
-648 LEDDADALFALVN
+648 LEADADALFALVN
-661 GDADGGADRAP
+661 GDSDGAAEAAAVRSEPASKSLVRP
-672 VQVDAQAARRATAKV
+672 AKPQAA
-687 A
+687 

>member
-1 MRHVV
+1 M
-6 GGQVT
+6 
-11 GTWVAKDVDHISD
+11 
-24 VDVMR
+24 
-29 LSNLLGRVFS
+29 FS
-39 FWGRGLRHK
+39 SRSRGLQHK
-48 VAAVDRVMA
+48 ADAVDRVMA
-57 VIEFDLDGRILDA
+57 VIEFDLDGRILHA
-70 NPNFL
+70 NQNFL
-75 ALMGY
+75 SLMGY
-80 RLDEVIGQHHRM
+80 RLDEVVGQHHRM
-92 FVTAADRDSESYRHF
+92 FVTPSDRDSDSYQQF
-107 WEGLRRGDFNAG
+107 WQALRRGDFNAG

-126 RGHEVWI
+126 NGREVWI

-139 LLDRSGK
+139 LLDRAGK

-156 ITAQVRQTAD
+156 ITTQVRQTAD

-188 VLAANQNFLQ
+188 VLDANENFLA
-198 VMGYRLEEIV
+198 VMGYRLDEIR
-208 GKHHRMFVDAGTRQ
+208 GKHHGMFVDAQTRQ
-222 SAEYRAFWDSLGRG
+222 SAAYRAFWEKLGRG
-236 AFDAGRYRRIG
+236 AFDAGRYKRLN
-247 KDGREVWI
+247 KDGSEVWI

-289 DGRIRAI
+289 DGRIQAI

-302 VEFDLQGKVL
+302 IEFDLQGHVL
-312 GANENF
+312 SANDNF
-318 LTIMGYPAAEAIGQH
+318 LAILGYSAEEAIGQH
-333 HSVFVDAAYRASEEY
+333 HRIFVDANYGASEDY
-348 RQFWAKLASGQFD
+348 RHFWAKLARGQFD

-368 RKDGSA
+368 RKDGSP

-410 MRDLMLQ
+410 MRQLMQQ

-427 EAHHISVSNQELVS
+427 EAHHISVSNQDLVS
-441 RVSTQSAAVA
+441 RSSTQSAAVA
-451 QTSST
+451 QTSTT
-456 IDQLAATVR
+456 IDQLAETVR
-465 ANSENAGSA
+465 SNSDSAGSA
-474 RRMAE
+474 QRMAE
-479 DSATVARRG
+479 ASADVARRG
-488 ADVIADVVKTTAGIR
+488 ATVIADMVKTTAGIR

-532 EAARA
+532 EAAHA

-559 VSAREIRSLIDHAT
+559 VSAKEIRGLIDNAA

-578 GSRLAEQAGVVMQEM
+578 GSRLAEQAGAVMQDM

-604 EQIAAASHDQ
+604 EQIAAASQEQ
-614 ALDISSANTAL
+614 ARDISTANTAL

-636 QMVGDLARSARV
+636 QMVDDLARSARV
-648 LEDDADALFALVN
+648 LEADADALFALVN
-661 GDADGGADRAP
+661 GDSDGAVGAAAVRSEPASKSLVRP
-672 VQVDAQAARRATAKV
+672 AKPQAA
-687 A
+687 

>member
-1 MRHVV
+1 M
-6 GGQVT
+6 
-11 GTWVAKDVDHISD
+11 
-24 VDVMR
+24 
-29 LSNLLGRVFS
+29 FS
-39 FWGRGLRHK
+39 FWGRGLQHK
-48 VAAVDRVMA
+48 ANAVDRVMA

-70 NPNFL
+70 NENFL
-75 ALMGY
+75 SLMGY
-80 RLDEVIGQHHRM
+80 RLDEVVGQHHRM
-92 FVTAADRDSESYRHF
+92 FVTASDRDSESYRQF
-107 WEGLRRGDFNAG
+107 WAALRRGDFNAG

-126 RGHEVWI
+126 HGREVWI

-139 LLDRSGK
+139 LLDRSGN

-166 FEGRIDAIDK
+166 FEGRIDAIDR

-188 VLAANQNFLQ
+188 VLDANQNFLQ
-198 VMGYRLEEIV
+198 VMGYRLDEIR
-208 GKHHRMFVDAGTRQ
+208 GQHHGMFVDASTRQ
-222 SAEYRAFWDSLGRG
+222 SAAYRAFWEKLGRG
-236 AFDAGRYRRIG
+236 AFDAGRYKRVG
-247 KDGREVWI
+247 KDGQDVWI

-275 ATDVTRQVIDSADA
+275 ATEVTRQVIDSADA
-289 DGRIRAI
+289 DGRIQAI

-302 VEFDLQGKVL
+302 IEFDLEGHVL
-312 GANENF
+312 SANDNF
-318 LTIMGYPAAEAIGQH
+318 LAILGYPAAEAVGQH
-333 HSVFVDAAYRASEEY
+333 HRVFVDAVYGASEEY
-348 RQFWAKLASGQFD
+348 RNFWAKLARGQFD

-410 MRDLMLQ
+410 MRELMQQ

-427 EAHHISVSNQELVS
+427 EAHHISVSNEELVS
-441 RVSTQSAAVA
+441 RASSQSTAVA
-451 QTSST
+451 QTSTT
-456 IDQLAATVR
+456 IDQLAETVR
-465 ANSENAGSA
+465 INSESAGSA
-474 RRMAE
+474 QRMAE
-479 DSATVARRG
+479 ESAHVARRG
-488 ADVIADVVKTTAGIR
+488 AEVIAEVVKTTANIR

-559 VSAREIRSLIDHAT
+559 VSAKEIRSLIDNAT

-578 GSRLAEQAGVVMQEM
+578 GSRLAEQAGVVMQDM
-593 VSSVLRVTATV
+593 VGSVLRVTATV
-604 EQIAAASHDQ
+604 EQIAAASQEQ
-614 ALDISSANTAL
+614 AQDISTANTAL

-636 QMVGDLARSARV
+636 RMVDDLARSAHV
-648 LEDDADALFALVN
+648 LEADADALFALVN
-661 GDADGGADRAP
+661 GDADGSSAIK
-672 VQVDAQAARRATAKV
+672 DAHAEPFAKSQAA
-687 A
+687 

>member
-1 MRHVV
+1 MFSSR
-6 GGQVT
+6 
-11 GTWVAKDVDHISD
+11 SR
-24 VDVMR
+24 R
-29 LSNLLGRVFS
+29 LQ
-39 FWGRGLRHK
+39 HK
-48 VAAVDRVMA
+48 ADAVDRVMA
-57 VIEFDLDGRILDA
+57 VIEFDLDGRILHV
-70 NPNFL
+70 NQNFL
-75 ALMGY
+75 SLMGY
-80 RLDEVIGQHHRM
+80 RLDEVVGQHHRM
-92 FVTAADRDSESYRHF
+92 FVTPADRDSESYRQF
-107 WEGLRRGDFNAG
+107 WQALRRGDFNAG

-126 RGHEVWI
+126 HGREVWI

-139 LLDRSGK
+139 LLDRAGK

-188 VLAANQNFLQ
+188 VLDANENFLAA
-198 VMGYRLEEIV
+198 MGYRLDEIR
-208 GKHHRMFVDAGTRQ
+208 GKHHGMFVDAQTRQ
-222 SAEYRAFWDSLGRG
+222 SAAYRAFWDKLGRG
-236 AFDAGRYRRIG
+236 AFDAGRYKRIG

-275 ATDVTRQVIDSADA
+275 ATDVTRQVVDSADA
-289 DGRIRAI
+289 DGRIQAI

-302 VEFDLQGKVL
+302 IEFDLEGRVL
-312 GANENF
+312 TANDNF
-318 LTIMGYPAAEAIGQH
+318 LAILGYSAEEAIGQH
-333 HSVFVDAAYRASEEY
+333 HRIFVDASYGASEDY
-348 RQFWAKLASGQFD
+348 RHFWTKLARGQFD

-368 RKDGSA
+368 HKDGSS

-410 MRDLMLQ
+410 MGQLMQQ
-417 TMSIAQNVQR
+417 TLSIAQNVQR

-441 RVSTQSAAVA
+441 RSSTQSAAVA
-451 QTSST
+451 QTSTT
-456 IDQLAATVR
+456 IDQLAETVR
-465 ANSENAGSA
+465 TNSDSANSAQ
-474 RRMAE
+474 RMAE
-479 DSATVARRG
+479 ASADVARRG
-488 ADVIADVVKTTAGIR
+488 AAVIADMVKTTAGIR

-559 VSAREIRSLIDHAT
+559 VSAKEIRGLIDNAT

-578 GSRLAEQAGVVMQEM
+578 GSRLAEQAGVVMQDM
-593 VSSVLRVTATV
+593 VGSVLRVTATV
-604 EQIAAASHDQ
+604 EQIAAASQEQ
-614 ALDISSANTAL
+614 ARDISTANTAL

-636 QMVGDLARSARV
+636 QMVDDLARSARV
-648 LEDDADALFALVN
+648 LEADADALFALVN
-661 GDADGGADRAP
+661 GDGDGDRDTGAAAVRSEAP
-672 VQVDAQAARRATAKV
+672 IKPLAKPQAA
-687 A
+687 

>member
-1 MRHVV
+1 M
-6 GGQVT
+6 
-11 GTWVAKDVDHISD
+11 S
-24 VDVMR
+24 
-29 LSNLLGRVFS
+29 S
-39 FWGRGLRHK
+39 FWSRALQHK
-48 VAAVDRVMA
+48 ANAVDRVMA

-70 NPNFL
+70 NQNFL
-75 ALMGY
+75 SLMGY
-80 RLDEVIGQHHRM
+80 RLDEVVGQHHRM
-92 FVTAADRDSESYRHF
+92 FVTVSDRDSESYRQF
-107 WEGLRRGDFNAG
+107 WDALRRGDFNAG

-126 RGHEVWI
+126 HGREVWI

-139 LLDRSGK
+139 LLDRAGK

-156 ITAQVRQTAD
+156 ITQQVRQTAD
-166 FEGRIDAIDK
+166 FEGRIEAIDK

-188 VLAANQNFLQ
+188 ILDANQNFLQ
-198 VMGYRLEEIV
+198 VMGYRLDEIL
-208 GKHHRMFVDAGTRQ
+208 GRHHGMFVDAATRQ
-222 SAEYRAFWDSLGRG
+222 SAAYRAFWEALGRG

-275 ATDVTRQVIDSADA
+275 ATDVTRQVVDSADA
-289 DGRIRAI
+289 DGRIQAI

-302 VEFDLQGKVL
+302 IEFDLDGHVL
-312 GANENF
+312 SANENF
-318 LTIMGYPAAEAIGQH
+318 LAILGYTPEEAIGRH
-333 HSVFVDAAYRASEEY
+333 HGTFVDAAYRASEDY
-348 RQFWAKLASGQFD
+348 RHFWAKLARGQFD

-368 RKDGSA
+368 RKDGTA

-410 MRDLMLQ
+410 MHALVRQ

-427 EAHHISVSNQELVS
+427 ESHHISASNQELVS
-441 RVSTQSAAVA
+441 RASTQSSAVA
-451 QTSST
+451 RTSNT

-465 ANSENAGSA
+465 VNSEHAGSA
-474 RRMAE
+474 RQMAE
-479 DSATVARRG
+479 DSAAVARRG
-488 ADVIADVVKTTAGIR
+488 ADVIAQVVKTTAGIR

-517 GIAFQTNILALNAAV
+517 GIAFQTNLLALNAAV

-550 VRSLAQRCS
+550 VRNLAQRCS
-559 VSAREIRSLIDHAT
+559 VSAREIRSLIDNAT

-578 GSRLAEQAGVVMQEM
+578 GSRLAEQAGVVMQDM
-593 VSSVLRVTATV
+593 VTSVLRVTATV
-604 EQIAAASHDQ
+604 EQIASASREQ
-614 ALDISSANTAL
+614 AQDISTANTAL

-636 QMVGDLARSARV
+636 QMVDDLARSARV
-648 LEDDADALFALVN
+648 LEADADALFALVN
-661 GDADGGADRAP
+661 GDADGSAP
-672 VQVDAQAARRATAKV
+672 QSGTAEERPARPQAA
-687 A
+687 

>member
-1 MRHVV
+1 M
-6 GGQVT
+6 
-11 GTWVAKDVDHISD
+11 
-24 VDVMR
+24 
-29 LSNLLGRVFS
+29 FS
-39 FWGRGLRHK
+39 SRSRGLQHK
-48 VAAVDRVMA
+48 ADAVDRVMA
-57 VIEFDLDGRILDA
+57 VIEFDLDGRILHV
-70 NPNFL
+70 NQNFL
-75 ALMGY
+75 SLMGY
-80 RLDEVIGQHHRM
+80 RLDEVVGQHHRM
-92 FVTAADRDSESYRHF
+92 FVTPGDRDSESYRQF
-107 WEGLRRGDFNAG
+107 WQALRRGDFNAG
-119 RFCRLDK
+119 QFCRLDK
-126 RGHEVWI
+126 HGREVWI

-139 LLDRSGK
+139 LLDRAGK

-188 VLAANQNFLQ
+188 VLDANENFLAA
-198 VMGYRLEEIV
+198 MGYRLDEIR
-208 GKHHRMFVDAGTRQ
+208 GKHHGMFVDAQTRQ
-222 SAEYRAFWDSLGRG
+222 SAAYRAFWDKLGRG
-236 AFDAGRYRRIG
+236 AFDAGRYKRIG

-289 DGRIRAI
+289 DGRIQAI

-302 VEFDLQGKVL
+302 IEFDLQGRVL
-312 GANENF
+312 TANDNF
-318 LTIMGYPAAEAIGQH
+318 LAILGYSAEEAVGQH
-333 HSVFVDAAYRASEEY
+333 HRIFVDASYGASEDY
-348 RQFWAKLASGQFD
+348 RHFWTKLARGQFD

-368 RKDGSA
+368 HKDGSS

-410 MRDLMLQ
+410 MGQLMQQ
-417 TMSIAQNVQR
+417 TLSIAQNVQR

-441 RVSTQSAAVA
+441 RSSTQSAAVA
-451 QTSST
+451 QTSTT
-456 IDQLAATVR
+456 IDQLAETVR
-465 ANSENAGSA
+465 TNSDSANSAQ
-474 RRMAE
+474 RMAE
-479 DSATVARRG
+479 ASADVARRG
-488 ADVIADVVKTTAGIR
+488 ATVIADMVKTTAGIR

-559 VSAREIRSLIDHAT
+559 VSAKEIRGLIDNAT
-573 DQVGD
+573 DQVSD
-578 GSRLAEQAGVVMQEM
+578 GSRLAEQAGVVMQDM
-593 VSSVLRVTATV
+593 VGSVLRVTATV
-604 EQIAAASHDQ
+604 EQIAAASQEQ
-614 ALDISSANTAL
+614 ARDISTANTAL

-636 QMVGDLARSARV
+636 QMVDDLARSARV
-648 LEDDADALFALVN
+648 LEADADALFALVN
-661 GDADGGADRAP
+661 GDGDGDRDSGAAAVRSEAP
-672 VQVDAQAARRATAKV
+672 IKPLAKPQAA
-687 A
+687 